1 MTKAIFYLAK
11 PPTGGWTTFTAHLAY
26 GLAGSDGELPTIFKI
41 GKRDEN
47 FTRDFGRG
55 LAYQNVSLGQAIAIA
70 STFPSIITATD
81 KHYQEAACRL
91 IDEMSCPTVVHD
103 PTELKLDH
111 IATLLDLERPT
122 VVIRESMLQYLPDA
136 KFIKHPYMRCPDFGE
151 TDQKR
156 AGGVAISR
164 VDYDKRTHMVAE
176 ANRLGASIWIYGTE
190 NRLYTH
196 HKLNNEIP
204 EWREMYKGGFPT
216 GDLWAGARLCRNH
229 ESMVDMSV
237 ISGDG
242 GGTQYTF
249 LEALDA
255 GAGLILHD
263 EWKPSGLLG
272 EISTTVSTAE
282 ELKEAVGNP
291 IGPGQTAEKL
301 LSAHNAV
308 EIAKEYMELCET

>member
-1 MTKAIFYLAK
+1 MTMALFYLAK
-11 PPTGGWTTFTAHLAY
+11 PTTGGWPTYTAHLAK
-26 GLAGSDGELPTIFKI
+26 GIGSNTTIFKI
-41 GKRDEN
+41 GKRNET
-47 FTRDFGRG
+47 FPRRFGRG
-55 LAYQNVSLGQAIAIA
+55 LSYQNVTIEQAIAIA
-70 STFPSIITATD
+70 ATFPSVITATD
-81 KHYQEAACRL
+81 KHYQEYSHRL
-91 IDEMSCPTVVHD
+91 ISETNCPAVVHD
-103 PTELKLDH
+103 PTELKLAH
-111 IATLLDLERPT
+111 IETLGPT
-122 VVIRESMLQYLPDA
+122 VVIRESMLHHLPKA
-136 KFIKHPYMRCPDFGE
+136 RFIKHPYMRCPDFGE

-164 VDYDKRTHMVAE
+164 VDYDKRTHMIAE
-176 ANRLGASIWIYGTE
+176 ANQIGANISIYGTE

-282 ELKEAVGNP
+282 ELKEAVNTASS
-291 IGPGQTAEKL
+291 PGANAEKL
-301 LSAHNAV
+301 LSEHDAV